1 MKPRIHHVTRALA
14 LFGAGA
20 LVLHAWRL
28 QMKLFA
34 RGLTYRLDRGGYRS
48 VDTETFAEFVAAITD
63 ATIHRDTSVS
73 IYTNGDAFYPAELE
87 AITAA
92 QRTINVEMYE
102 FLQGEVANRFLAG
115 LRERARAG
123 VEVRLIL
130 DALGSFGTPRKYFE
144 ELERAGGRVAWY
156 HPIDSRHWPH
166 LNTRTHRKLLVI
178 DGKLGFIGGAG
189 IADQWAHASGGK
201 PQWRDTMLQV
211 QGRAASS
218 LNATFVENWV
228 ACTGEVLAGRDD
240 FPLADGGGHSPAM
253 VVTSSPGGAA
263 TRARLLFQAL
273 LETATRTVDITTPY
287 FVPDRSARE
296 ALVRAVRDR
305 GVRVRILTAGPFSDH
320 QATRRLGRV
329 LARQLVRAGAEVY
342 EYQPAMIHAKLMTV
356 DGIWTVAGSA
366 NFDHRSFDLNDEV
379 SIALFDRQVGAQIEQ
394 DFTRDLANSVRLT
407 MERLRHAP
415 LSERALGE
423 MSWLL
428 RREQ

>member
-1 MKPRIHHVTRALA
+1 MI
-14 LFGAGA
+14 
-20 LVLHAWRL
+20 
-28 QMKLFA
+28 
-34 RGLTYRLDRGGYRS
+34 
-48 VDTETFAEFVAAITD
+48 
-63 ATIHRDTSVS
+63 
-73 IYTNGDAFYPAELE
+73 
-87 AITAA
+87 
-92 QRTINVEMYE
+92 
-102 FLQGEVANRFLAG
+102 
-115 LRERARAG
+115 
-123 VEVRLIL
+123 
-130 DALGSFGTPRKYFE
+130 
-144 ELERAGGRVAWY
+144 
-156 HPIDSRHWPH
+156 
-166 LNTRTHRKLLVI
+166 
-178 DGKLGFIGGAG
+178 
-189 IADQWAHASGGK
+189 
-201 PQWRDTMLQV
+201 
-211 QGRAASS
+211 
-218 LNATFVENWV
+218 
-228 ACTGEVLAGRDD
+228 
-240 FPLADGGGHSPAM
+240 
-253 VVTSSPGGAA
+253 VTSSPGGAA

-287 FVPDRSARE
+287 FVPDRSARA

-329 LARQLVRAGAEVY
+329 LARRLVRAGAEVY

-379 SIALFDRQVGAQIEQ
+379 SIALFDRQVAAQIEQ